1 MTLLS
6 VSATQNQKEILEFHT
21 EFQPAFYALTLQQE
35 QTWIIRLK
43 IFEIPLIWKK
53 KQTGNG
59 DLEKKSNT

>member
-6 VSATQNQKEILEFHT
+6 VSATQNQKEILEFHA
-21 EFQPAFYALTLQQE
+21 EFQPAFYALILQQE
-35 QTWIIRLK
+35 QTWIIKLK